1 MNKDYKEQYREETGE
16 ELFYTYSVPPSNA
29 NKYVAWLE
37 KKLDDRINPKYHD
50 VDGYYTAEETT
61 NE

>member
-1 MNKDYKEQYREETGE
+1 MNKDYKKQYREETGD

-37 KKLDDRINPKYHD
+37 KKLD
-50 VDGYYTAEETT
+50 EEGKMEFPTLSLALKKLKV
-61 NE
+61 EWR